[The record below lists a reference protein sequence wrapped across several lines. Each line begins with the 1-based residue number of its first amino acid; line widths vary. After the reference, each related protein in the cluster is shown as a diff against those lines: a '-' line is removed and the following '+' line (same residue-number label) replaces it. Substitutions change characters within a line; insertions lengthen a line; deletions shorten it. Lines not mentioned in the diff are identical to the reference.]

1 MTGRGTTTPCR
12 DSECTCAHE
21 PRQNIH
27 FTSTL
32 GERTPVVR
40 LGGQDAH
47 APFEAFIPQPFDQLL
62 YKLHLHFAV
71 HLCAQQGTHGKGLIN
86 PMCSGQ
92 SGPTTNTRVRTRC
105 LSCSGSILGSCGATA
120 APTHTQTHSQWQV
133 GGTHEP
139 SAAAARLAD
148 DRQRGLGVARSRAR
162 VGALAAGS
170 TADHRGRSVVLP
182 VLCTRGWA
190 APPHPPEV
198 SSSGANGGVDAPA
211 ARQAAEMTT
220 IPLW

>member
-1 MTGRGTTTPCR
+1 MHLRARAPAEHPFHKYSR
-12 DSECTCAHE
+12 
-21 PRQNIH
+21 
-27 FTSTL
+27 
-32 GERTPVVR
+32 ERTPVVR

-162 VGALAAGS
+162 GGACCGINGGPSRAFGCPPCTVYTRLGSATTPAERSAAGAERTAVS
-170 TADHRGRSVVLP
+170 THRPRGRRP
-182 VLCTRGWA
+182 R
-190 APPHPPEV
+190 
-198 SSSGANGGVDAPA
+198 
-211 ARQAAEMTT
+211 
-220 IPLW
+220 

>member
-1 MTGRGTTTPCR
+1 MHLRARAPAEHPFHKNSRGKNPGCTPGRSR
-12 DSECTCAHE
+12 CTRTVRSIHSAAVRPAAVQTASAFRRAPVCAARNTRE
-21 PRQNIH
+21 
-27 FTSTL
+27 
-32 GERTPVVR
+32 G
-40 LGGQDAH
+40 
-47 APFEAFIPQPFDQLL
+47 IPI
-62 YKLHLHFAV
+62 
-71 HLCAQQGTHGKGLIN
+71 LIN

-105 LSCSGSILGSCGATA
+105 LSCSGSMLGSCGATA

-139 SAAAARLAD
+139 SAVAARLAD

-170 TADHRGRSVVLP
+170 TADHRVRSVVLP

-190 APPHPPEV
+190 APPHPPSAAAERTAV
-198 SSSGANGGVDAPA
+198 GVDAPA
-211 ARQAAEMTT
+211 ARQAAEMRYATT
-220 IPLW
+220 GYHYGKIVR